1 MELKSTSLVFDV
13 NNVASEIFQRIGSSP
28 VFPSFS
34 MYLPVEVLL
43 SLLSDNN
50 KRDLTNKVHSIQL
63 PLKAKLTS
71 WKSRARRWSFTFT
84 RTGNSMTPNAPEIC
98 LKKLNHKFALW
109 SFINLI

>member
-13 NNVASEIFQRIGSSP
+13 NNVASEILQRIGSSP

-43 SLLSDNN
+43 SLLSESN

-63 PLKAKLTS
+63 PFKVKVTS
-71 WKSRARRWSFTFT
+71 WHTAVAYTTAEFHFH
-84 RTGNSMTPNAPEIC
+84 PNR
-98 LKKLNHKFALW
+98 K
-109 SFINLI
+109 